1 MDKPSEGAN
10 RDIFLWKVL
19 EQFGVIA
26 SLLPKPFAARPWEDK
41 DIEEE
46 GWKVRLDV
54 WGKEDGEDDTVL
66 RLTAYFDDAGAE
78 RAGWDQKLR
87 LVAEWQGEETELLVL
102 GWKDSAPDPRK
113 GLNSPAD
120 YAEGEYEIGKVTRG
134 LRADVMATLRLQP
147 ASASRELTLPSRR
160 GPPAVIDAAFEPL
173 APIAR
178 AERAAP
184 AVSGAVAKQGEQAP
198 EGLDLSLLEKVL
210 AGREGSRA
218 VRRYLAAVEGNLR
231 AGNLNETLVAALIE
245 QGLRAHYAVLR
256 AEITGGSFSTGIG
269 VAIKKWSRPAALG
282 VAGLVEFVEGIY
294 AIGPLVG
301 DNYATAGLALVQS
314 VLFGAGLSQVSKP
327 GVEKKS
333 WAVLLGA
340 WSIGLTALV
349 ANNPELQRLAQT
361 HVFQLEQPARE
372 AVARLNRAEMREGR
386 VAEDVARSRDNQKG
400 ALGVKGRGT
409 AAAVRTAKE
418 EVTEAIGRR
427 DSADDEIANA
437 KRDTEKA
444 LADDPS
450 RTLAFM
456 TLALLFGSV
465 SVGSGLYVARYLETA
480 GKEHT
485 EALEKSRDRT
495 ELKGMLAHVR
505 DHPDAVAAEFFGVL
519 KGLYAEVLQYRGMQA
534 REAQKKAERE
544 FGDGEAIRLASA
556 RFSGKKYRPPKAAR
570 DARPG

>member
-1 MDKPSEGAN
+1 MFSVGKT
-10 RDIFLWKVL
+10 
-19 EQFGVIA
+19 
-26 SLLPKPFAARPWEDK
+26 AR
-41 DIEEE
+41 
-46 GWKVRLDV
+46 LN
-54 WGKEDGEDDTVL
+54 
-66 RLTAYFDDAGAE
+66 
-78 RAGWDQKLR
+78 
-87 LVAEWQGEETELLVL
+87 
-102 GWKDSAPDPRK
+102 SRK

-120 YAEGEYEIGKVTRG
+120 HVEGEYEIGKVTRG
-134 LRADVMATLRLQP
+134 LRADVMATLRFRTV
-147 ASASRELTLPSRR
+147 SASRELALPLARE
-160 GPPAVIDAAFEPL
+160 PPAVIDAAFEPSV
-173 APIAR
+173 PIAR
-178 AERAAP
+178 AERTAAALVP
-184 AVSGAVAKQGEQAP
+184 AVSRAAAKEDEQAP
-198 EGLDLSLLEKVL
+198 EGLDLALLENML
-210 AGREGSRA
+210 GGREGSRV

-301 DNYATAGLALVQS
+301 DNYATAALALVQS

-340 WSIGLTALV
+340 WSIGLTLLV

-361 HVFQLEQPARE
+361 HVFQLVQPARE

-427 DSADDEIANA
+427 YSADDEIANA
-437 KRDTEKA
+437 KRDLDKA

-450 RTLAFM
+450 RRLAFM

-465 SVGSGLYVARYLETA
+465 SIGSGLYVARYLGTA
-480 GKEHT
+480 EKEHA
-485 EALEKSRDRT
+485 EALEKSRDMA

-505 DHPDAVAAEFFGVL
+505 DHPGAVAAEFFGVL
-519 KGLYAEVLQYRGMQA
+519 KGLYADVLQQRGMRA
-534 REAQKKAERE
+534 GEALETANRD
-544 FGDGEAIRLASA
+544 FGDGEAIRLAAA
-556 RFSGKKYRPPKAAR
+556 RYSGKKYKPPKAAR
-570 DARPG
+570 DARLG